1 MTTVIKAG
9 SLPDFICLHYYS
21 PDGDVSSFQSYIE
34 GVYNMCKLP
43 VWVTEWAY
51 VDYSKNP
58 ATVPS
63 TADQVADM

>member
-21 PDGDVSSFQSYIE
+21 PDGDVSSFQSYID

-51 VDYSKNP
+51 FDYSKNP